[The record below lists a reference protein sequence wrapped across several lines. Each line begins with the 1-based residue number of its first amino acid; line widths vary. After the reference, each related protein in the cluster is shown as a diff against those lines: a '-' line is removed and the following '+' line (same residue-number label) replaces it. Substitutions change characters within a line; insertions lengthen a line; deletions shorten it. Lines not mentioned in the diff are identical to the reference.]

1 MSDDT
6 AIKIQGLTKVYKLYE
21 SPMSRLKE
29 ALHPFKKKYH
39 RDFHA
44 LQNLSLEIKKGEC
57 VGIIGKNGSGKS
69 TLLKVITGVLTPT
82 SGSVTV
88 QGKVSAILELGA
100 GFNPEMTGI
109 ENIYLNNA
117 LNGMNKVQTDKKIK
131 EIIEFAD
138 LGDFIHQPIK
148 TYSSGMKARLAFAVS
163 INVEPDILIV
173 DEALSVGDASF
184 GRKCFA
190 KMEEI
195 RAKGATILFVSHSE
209 ASIVNLCSRA
219 IWISRG
225 EQVIEGVPKLVTG
238 LYMKHVNESKIDIA
252 GVKKEYHA
260 LVLAEENKPISKDTS
275 ELSTGEPG
283 VLVDS
288 LSVMQRTA
296 IKEFFN
302 PALKPSST
310 ITYAE
315 KGARIFD
322 VQVTT
327 MDGRAVNVLKHGDT
341 YIYSYQIEVKA
352 SLQNVQFGFLI
363 KQKNGAPLGGGAFP
377 GKQEFIPFLSGTH
390 KVNIYF
396 RCELNAGE
404 YFLNCGVLADID
416 SKKDYAHRIIDAYM
430 IKVIEA
436 SGQITSSV
444 NFIDRFSVEV
454 VE

>member
-1 MSDDT
+1 MNNDI
-6 AIKIQGLTKVYKLYE
+6 AIKIQNLTKIYKLYE
-21 SPMSRLKE
+21 NPMSRLKE

-44 LQNLSLEIKKGEC
+44 LLNLSLEIKKGET

-69 TLLKVITGVLTPT
+69 TLLKIITGVLTPT

-100 GFNPEMTGI
+100 GFNPEMTGV
-109 ENIYLNNA
+109 ENIYLNNS
-117 LNGMNKVQTDKKIK
+117 LNGMSKAQTDKKIK

-195 RAKGATILFVSHSE
+195 RSKGATILFVSHSE
-209 ASIVNLCSRA
+209 ASIVSLCSRA

-225 EQVIEGVPKLVTG
+225 EQVIEGAPKLVTG
-238 LYMKHVNESKIDIA
+238 LYMKHVNENKVDIA
-252 GVKKEYHA
+252 GVKNEYSS
-260 LVLAEENKPISKDTS
+260 LVSAEKAKPLPSGNPEQSPSHGDESIKPQLAKQK
-275 ELSTGEPG
+275 
-283 VLVDS
+283 
-288 LSVMQRTA
+288 TA

-302 PALKPSST
+302 PALKSSST

-315 KGARIFD
+315 KGARISD
-322 VQVTT
+322 VKVTT
-327 MDGRAVNVLKHGDT
+327 TDGRLVNVLKQGNI
-341 YIYSYQIEVKA
+341 YIYSYQAAIEY
-352 SLQNVQFGFLI
+352 SLKNVQLGFLI
-363 KQKNGAPLGGGAFP
+363 KKKDGTPLGGGVFP
-377 GKQEFIPFLSGTH
+377 AKQEFIPNLSGVH

-404 YFLNCGVLADID
+404 YFLNCGILADID
-416 SKKDYAHRIIDAYM
+416 SKHDYAHRILDAFM
-430 IKVIEA
+430 IKIIEA
-436 SGQITSSV
+436 DSQITSSV
-444 NFIDRFSVEV
+444 NFIESINIEMIR
-454 VE
+454 

>member
-1 MSDDT
+1 MNNDT
-6 AIKIQGLTKVYKLYE
+6 VIKIQNLTKIYKLYE
-21 SPMSRLKE
+21 NPMSRLKE

-44 LQNLSLEIKKGEC
+44 LKNLSIEIKKGES
-57 VGIIGKNGSGKS
+57 VGIVGKNGSGKS

-117 LNGMNKVQTDKKIK
+117 LNGLNKAKTDKKIK
-131 EIIEFAD
+131 EIIAFAD

-225 EQVIEGVPKLVTG
+225 EQVIQGSPKLITG
-238 LYMKHVNESKIDIA
+238 LYMKHVNENMVDIA
-252 GVKKEYHA
+252 GVQSEYRA
-260 LVLAEENKPISKDTS
+260 LVSAEPESWANSTQS
-275 ELSTGEPG
+275 ESGSSGPVNLS
-283 VLVDS
+283 S
-288 LSVMQRTA
+288 AKHKTA
-296 IKEFFN
+296 IEEFFN
-302 PALKPSST
+302 PAIRSRSI

-322 VQVTT
+322 VKVTT
-327 MDGRAVNVLKHGDT
+327 TDGRMVNVLKQGRV
-341 YIYSYQIEVKA
+341 YIYSYQVEIKA
-352 SLQNVQFGFLI
+352 SLQNVQVGFLI
-363 KQKNGAPLGGGAFP
+363 KQKNGAPLGGGTFP
-377 GKQEFIPFLSGTH
+377 GKQEFIPCLSGVH

-404 YFLNCGVLADID
+404 YFLNCGVLADIG
-416 SKKDYAHRIIDAYM
+416 SKNDYAHRIVDAYM
-430 IKVIEA
+430 VRVIEA
-436 SGQITSSV
+436 SSQITSSV
-444 NFIDRFSVEV
+444 NFIDNINIEAMN
-454 VE
+454 

>member
-1 MSDDT
+1 MSNDV
-6 AIKIQGLTKVYKLYE
+6 AIRIQGLTKVYKLYE
-21 SPMSRLKE
+21 SPMSRFKE

-100 GFNPEMTGI
+100 GFNPEMTGV

-219 IWISRG
+219 IWINRG
-225 EQVIEGVPKLVTG
+225 EQVIEGPPKLITG
-238 LYMKHVNESKIDIA
+238 LYAKHVNEA
-252 GVKKEYHA
+252 
-260 LVLAEENKPISKDTS
+260 VLNKQQVLLECQKLSSSVNTITPNVNSEELASA
-275 ELSTGEPG
+275 
-283 VLVDS
+283 V
-288 LSVMQRTA
+288 A
-296 IKEFFN
+296 N
-302 PALKPSST
+302 PPSSNPLNSKKNDRIEYYDPLFT
-310 ITYAE
+310 SRSAVFYEE
-315 KGARIFD
+315 KGARISDVKITTFD
-322 VQVTT
+322 GVE
-327 MDGRAVNVLKHGDT
+327 VNTLSHGGH
-341 YIYSYQIEVKA
+341 YIYTYKVSFFKKFDGLRV
-352 SLQNVQFGFLI
+352 GFLI
-363 KQKNGAPLGGGAFP
+363 KNVQGIA
-377 GKQEFIPFLSGTH
+377 LSGGSKKIENVGQSITV
-390 KVNIYF
+390 KWTFKACFGAGAYF
-396 RCELNAGE
+396 VNAGTSSNGE
-404 YFLNCGVLADID
+404 HI
-416 SKKDYAHRIIDAYM
+416 HRILDAYSF
-430 IKVIEA
+430 KVLRSDEEIFT
-436 SGQITSSV
+436 GLV
-444 NFIDRFSVEV
+444 NCVLGCEV
-454 VE
+454 QSD

>member
-1 MSDDT
+1 MDSGV
-6 AIKIQGLTKVYKLYE
+6 AIKIQGLTKVYRLYE
-21 SPMSRLKE
+21 NPMSRLKE

-39 RDFHA
+39 QDFHA
-44 LQNLSLEIKKGEC
+44 LKNISLEIMKGES

-69 TLLKVITGVLTPT
+69 TLLKIITGVLTPT
-82 SGSVTV
+82 SGCVAV

-100 GFNPEMTGI
+100 GFNPEMTGV

-117 LNGMNKVQTDKKIK
+117 LNGMSKAQTDKKIK

-209 ASIVNLCSRA
+209 ASIVSLCSRA

-238 LYMKHVNESKIDIA
+238 LYMKHVNESKCDIA
-252 GVKKEYHA
+252 EVEREYRA
-260 LVLAEENKPISKDTS
+260 LILAEDAKRVSKEAS
-275 ELSTGEPG
+275 YSLMGEDE
-283 VLVDS
+283 VLIDS
-288 LSVMQRTA
+288 SPVIQKTA

-302 PALKPSST
+302 PALKPSAT
-310 ITYAE
+310 ITYTE
-315 KGARIFD
+315 NGARIFD
-322 VQVTT
+322 VKVMTT
-327 MDGRAVNVLKHGDT
+327 EGEKVNVLKQGGI
-341 YIYSYQIEVKA
+341 YVYSYQVDIKD
-352 SLQNVQFGFLI
+352 SLKNVQFGFLL
-363 KQKNGAPLGGGAFP
+363 KQKNGTPLGGGVFP
-377 GKQEFIPFLSGTH
+377 GRQKFIPDLSGRH

-396 RCELNAGE
+396 RCELNSGE
-404 YFLNCGVLADID
+404 YFLNCGVLADIN
-416 SKKDYAHRIIDAYM
+416 SKSDYAHRILDAYV

-436 SGQITSSV
+436 DSRITSSI
-444 NFIDRFSVEV
+444 NFIDRVNIEKV
-454 VE
+454 P

>member
-1 MSDDT
+1 MSNDV
-6 AIKIQGLTKVYKLYE
+6 AIRIQGLTKVYKLYE
-21 SPMSRLKE
+21 SPMSRFKE

-100 GFNPEMTGI
+100 GFNPEMTGV

-138 LGDFIHQPIK
+138 LGDFIYQPIK

-209 ASIVNLCSRA
+209 ASIVSLCSRA
-219 IWISRG
+219 IWISCG
-225 EQVIEGVPKLVTG
+225 EQVIQGAPKLITG
-238 LYMKHVNESKIDIA
+238 LYMKYVNESKVDIV
-252 GVKKEYHA
+252 GVQNEYRA
-260 LVLAEENKPISKDTS
+260 LQLAESVPCTNSAQSASDRS
-275 ELSTGEPG
+275 ELMKWLPSKQKT
-283 VLVDS
+283 
-288 LSVMQRTA
+288 T

-302 PALKPSST
+302 PALRPSST

-322 VQVTT
+322 VKVTT
-327 MDGRAVNVLKHGDT
+327 TDDKMINVLKQGNT
-341 YIYSYQIEVKA
+341 YIYSYQVEIKA
-352 SLQNVQFGFLI
+352 PLQNVQFGFLI
-363 KQKNGAPLGGGAFP
+363 KQKNGTPLGGGAFP
-377 GKQEFIPFLSGTH
+377 GKQTFIPSLSGTH

-416 SKKDYAHRIIDAYM
+416 SKADYAHRILDACM

-436 SGQITSSV
+436 NSQITSSV
-444 NFIDRFSVEV
+444 NFIDRVNIEMM
-454 VE
+454 E

>member
-1 MSDDT
+1 MGNDI
-6 AIKIQGLTKVYKLYE
+6 AIKIQELTKVYKLYE

-57 VGIIGKNGSGKS
+57 VGIVGKNGSGKS

-100 GFNPEMTGI
+100 GFNPEMTGV

-117 LNGMNKVQTDKKIK
+117 LNGMNKAQTDKKIK

-195 RAKGATILFVSHSE
+195 RAKGATILFVSHSD
-209 ASIVNLCSRA
+209 SSVVSLCNKA
-219 IWISRG
+219 IWLSRG
-225 EQVIEGVPKLVTG
+225 ENVLEGTPKLVTG
-238 LYMKHVNESKIDIA
+238 LYMKYINEKRVDVVALQHEYSK
-252 GVKKEYHA
+252 
-260 LVLAEENKPISKDTS
+260 LVAAESESSKNSDKTKHLGN
-275 ELSTGEPG
+275 ELKGGQQSK
-283 VLVDS
+283 
-288 LSVMQRTA
+288 QRTP
-296 IKEFFN
+296 IEEFFN
-302 PALKPSST
+302 PDLKPSST
-310 ITYAE
+310 IIYAE
-315 KGARIFD
+315 KGAKIFD
-322 VQVTT
+322 VKVSTIE
-327 MDGRAVNVLKHGDT
+327 GRLVNVLKQGGI
-341 YIYSYQIEVKA
+341 YVYSYKVDI
-352 SLQNVQFGFLI
+352 STTLNNVQFGFLI
-363 KQKNGAPLGGGAFP
+363 KKKDGTPLGGGAFP
-377 GKQEFIPFLSGTH
+377 GRQEFISQLSGVNE
-390 KVNIYF
+390 VNILF
-396 RCELNAGE
+396 RCELSSGE

-416 SKKDYAHRIIDAYM
+416 SKNAYAHRIIDAYI

-436 SGQITSSV
+436 ESQITESV
-444 NFIDRFSVEV
+444 NFIEHFSISRV
-454 VE
+454 V